1 MSIAISI
8 IALGLLIAFHELG
21 HYAAARLVGM
31 RVLRYS
37 IGFFKPILSWTSKKT
52 GIVYQVGILPL
63 GGFVQIKGMNPFEE
77 GAFEDPDSYQTKS
90 AWRRAAVIAAGPAA
104 NFALSF
110 VVLWALFAI
119 GGPMEVDEARVGAVS
134 RGGPAERAGLEP
146 GDRVIELDG
155 RPISTW
161 EELSSNLHES
171 PGKRVELLV
180 ERGEA
185 RRTIAVTPED
195 KGGMGLIGIGQP
207 SVLVRYPVHGA
218 AGAALGQ
225 CTSWISMTF
234 AGLKSWMTEEDSAM
248 SPVGPV
254 GIVKMAASSL
264 DVGPAHFIVFVAY
277 LSVMLFLFN
286 LFPLPALDGGRCLVL
301 LGETITRRRLNRTI
315 DAYVN
320 TAGFFLVLGL
330 IAVITVKEVFF
341 G

>member
-21 HYAAARLVGM
+21 HYAAARGVGM

-37 IGFFKPILSWTSKKT
+37 IGFFKPIFSWTSRKT
-52 GIVYQVGILPL
+52 GIVYQVGALPL

-77 GAFEDPDSYQTKS
+77 GAFEHADSYQTKA
-90 AWRRAAVIAAGPAA
+90 AWKRVAVIAAGPIT
-104 NFALSF
+104 NFALAF
-110 VVLWALFAI
+110 VALWALFVI
-119 GGPMEVDEARVGAVS
+119 GGPMEVDEAKVGAVS
-134 RGGPAERAGLEP
+134 PGGPAERAGLEMD
-146 GDRVIELDG
+146 DRVIEFDG
-155 RPISTW
+155 VAISTW
-161 EELSSNLHES
+161 QELSRRLHES

-180 ERGEA
+180 ERGGTK
-185 RRTIAVTPED
+185 RTVAVTPKLKD
-195 KGGMGLIGIGQP
+195 GVGLIGIGQP
-207 SVLVRYPVHGA
+207 STTIRLPVHEA

-234 AGLKSWMTEEDSAM
+234 AGFKSWLTEEESAM
-248 SPVGPV
+248 SPVGPI

-264 DVGPAHFIVFVAY
+264 DVGAAHFVVFVAY
-277 LSVMLFLFN
+277 LNVMLFLFN
-286 LFPLPALDGGRCLVL
+286 LFPFPALDGGRCLVL
-301 LGETITRRRLNRTI
+301 LGEAIARRRINRTV

-330 IAVITVKEVFF
+330 IVVITFKEIVF

>member
-21 HYAAARLVGM
+21 HYAAARAVGM

-37 IGFFKPILSWTSKKT
+37 IGFFKPILSWTSKRT
-52 GIVYQVGILPL
+52 GIAYQVGILPL

-77 GAFEDPDSYQTKS
+77 GAFADPDSYQVKA
-90 AWRRAAVIAAGPAA
+90 AWKRAVVIAAGPVA
-104 NFALSF
+104 NFALAF
-110 VVLWALFAI
+110 VALAVLFSVGA
-119 GGPMEVDEARVGAVS
+119 PVDVNESRVGIVS
-134 RGGPAERAGLEP
+134 RGGPADRAGIET
-146 GDRVIELDG
+146 GDAVLELDG
-155 RPISTW
+155 EPLSTW
-161 EELSSNLHES
+161 DELAGRLNSS
-171 PGKRVELLV
+171 PGKRLTLLV
-180 ERGEA
+180 RRGSDT
-185 RRTIAVTPED
+185 RTIAVTPED
-195 KGGMGLIGIGQP
+195 KGGVGLIGIGP
-207 SVLVRYPVHGA
+207 PTETVRLPVHEAVA
-218 AGAALGQ
+218 ASFDKCVTL
-225 CTSWISMTF
+225 ISMTVGAF
-234 AGLKSWMTEEDSAM
+234 ASWLTNEETKM

-264 DVGPAHFIVFVAY
+264 DVGVAHFVAFVTY
-277 LSVMLFLFN
+277 LSLMLFLFN

-301 LGETITRRRLNRTI
+301 LGEAITRRRLNRTV